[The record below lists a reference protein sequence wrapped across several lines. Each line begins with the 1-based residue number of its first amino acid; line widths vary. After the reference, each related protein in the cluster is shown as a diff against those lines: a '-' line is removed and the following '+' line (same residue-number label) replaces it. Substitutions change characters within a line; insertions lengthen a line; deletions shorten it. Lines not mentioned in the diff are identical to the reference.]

1 MNISPRVTI
10 AAAILALST
19 GGWMRNTALS
29 VGVVSGA
36 IAILQTRPKSQPGLS
51 DSEVLELSIISA
63 TRQAEEDIGDRIQ
76 SLGNILQRRQQDL
89 AELDQLTSEE
99 LERLSQEKQ
108 QQIENLNRQVEDL
121 QSLMDDQLAEIDRR
135 EQESLH
141 RLQCE
146 MSEYKAA
153 IEAELEDK
161 KQELNAIA
169 QEDEAW
175 LAAETQKL
183 NQQLEAD
190 KAAFLEKHQ
199 KQCDK
204 LLDEIELLESEL
216 ASAHQLLD
224 KYQEPEMPR
233 GFDIEKVVA
242 YKLQQFWRGKGIIT
256 HLIGAYP
263 DEPNRRVLVR
273 LRPKTGGQKQFKK
286 DWLNELQIQEDLP
299 EPIGIQTVAGAI
311 EFEVKPRTW
320 TAFKPWDD
328 LPSGNGGGSVP
339 SSPQNS
345 ITFESS
351 SPVSTEELQNFQPP
365 MFRFDPRGAI
375 GRLEQTWVVWL
386 WESGTR
392 NQGVVCSTVWRSR
405 TGNPVSKGD
414 GSSFINARERMYL
427 ILDAQNITYIRKG
440 A

>member
-1 MNISPRVTI
+1 MNITPQITI
-10 AAAILALST
+10 AAAVLSLST
-19 GGWMRNTALS
+19 GGWVRNTVLS

-36 IAILQTRPKSQPGLS
+36 IATFQHRPRKSTGLT
-51 DSEVLELSIISA
+51 DSEVLELSINSA
-63 TRQAEEDIGDRIQ
+63 TKQVEEDLSDRIQ
-76 SLGNILQRRQQDL
+76 FLESILQRKQHDL
-89 AELDQLTSEE
+89 AELDHLTTEE

-121 QSLMDDQLAEIDRR
+121 QTLLDDQLTEIDRK

-146 MSEYKAA
+146 MAEYKAA

-161 KQELNAIA
+161 RQQLGAIA

-183 NQQLEAD
+183 NQQLKAD
-190 KAAFLEKHQ
+190 KAIFLEKHQ
-199 KQCDK
+199 KQCDR
-204 LLDEIELLESEL
+204 LLDEIDLLESEL
-216 ASAHQLLD
+216 AAAHQLLD

-256 HLIGAYP
+256 HLVGAYP

-299 EPIGIQTVAGAI
+299 EPVGMQTVAGAI
-311 EFEVKPRTW
+311 EFEIKPRTW

-328 LPSGNGGGSVP
+328 
-339 SSPQNS
+339 SPTSPPLGQRETNS
-345 ITFESS
+345 YTFENP
-351 SPVSTEELQNFQPP
+351 SPVSTEELQNFQQP

-375 GRLEQTWVVWL
+375 GRLEQTWIVSL
-386 WESGTR
+386 WESGVR
-392 NQGVVCSTVWRSR
+392 NQGVVCSTVYRSR

-414 GSSFINARERMYL
+414 GSSFTNARERMYC
-427 ILDAQNITYIRKG
+427 ILDQQEITYIRRG

>member
-1 MNISPRVTI
+1 MRISPQITI
-10 AAAILALST
+10 AAAVLSLST
-19 GGWMRNTALS
+19 GGWVRNIALS
-29 VGVVSGA
+29 VGCFSGA
-36 IAILQTRPKSQPGLS
+36 IASFQTRPRKQAGLT

-63 TRQAEEDIGDRIQ
+63 SRQAEEDISDRIL
-76 SLGNILQRRQQDL
+76 SLEKLLADRRQDL
-89 AELDQLTSEE
+89 SELDQLTTEE
-99 LERLSQEKQ
+99 LERLSQEKRDQ
-108 QQIENLNRQVEDL
+108 VENLNRQVEDL
-121 QSLMDDQLAEIDRR
+121 QALLDEQLAEIDRR

-141 RLQCE
+141 RIQRE

-153 IEAELEDK
+153 VEAELEDRR
-161 KQELNAIA
+161 QQLGAIA
-169 QEDEAW
+169 QEDEQW
-175 LAAETQKL
+175 LASETQKL
-183 NQQLEAD
+183 TQQLEQD
-190 KAAFLEKHQ
+190 KARFLEKHQ
-199 KQCDK
+199 KECDR

-299 EPIGIQTVAGAI
+299 EPVGMQTVAGAI
-311 EFEVKPRTW
+311 EFEIKPRTW

-328 LPSGNGGGSVP
+328 LPVGNSGGTVP
-339 SSPQNS
+339 SPQSS
-345 ITFESS
+345 ITFENS
-351 SPVSTEELQNFQPP
+351 SPVTQEELGNFQPP

-375 GRLEQTWVVWL
+375 GRLEQAWVIWL

-414 GSSFINARERMYL
+414 GSSFINARERMYC
-427 ILDAQNITYIRKG
+427 ILDAQNITYIRRG

>member
-1 MNISPRVTI
+1 MKLTPQITI
-10 AAAILALST
+10 AAAILSLST
-19 GGWMRNTALS
+19 GGWVRNTALS
-29 VGVVSGA
+29 VGVLSGA
-36 IAILQTRPKSQPGLS
+36 IASLQTRPRKQIGLT

-63 TRQAEEDIGDRIQ
+63 SRQAEEDISDRIL
-76 SLGNILQRRQQDL
+76 SLENILQRRQLDL
-89 AELDQLTSEE
+89 SELDQLTTEE
-99 LERLSQEKQ
+99 LDRLSQEKE
-108 QQIENLNRQVEDL
+108 QQITNLNRQVEDL
-121 QSLMDDQLAEIDRR
+121 QTLLNEQLAEIDRR

-141 RLQCE
+141 RLRCE
-146 MSEYKAA
+146 MAEYKAA
-153 IEAELEDK
+153 VEAELEDRR
-161 KQELNAIA
+161 QQLGVIA

-183 NQQLEAD
+183 NQQLEQD
-190 KAAFLEKHQ
+190 KTRFLEKHQ
-199 KQCDK
+199 KECDR

-299 EPIGIQTVAGAI
+299 EPVGMQTVAGAI
-311 EFEVKPRTW
+311 EFEIKPRTW

-328 LPSGNGGGSVP
+328 IPGGNGGGSVP
-339 SSPQNS
+339 SSSQSS
-345 ITFESS
+345 ITFESQ
-351 SPVSTEELQNFQPP
+351 SPVTQEELQNFQPP

-414 GSSFINARERMYL
+414 GSSFINARERMYY
-427 ILDAQNITYIRKG
+427 ILDAQKITYIRRG